1 MISAMGFV
9 AALLCAACV
18 VSNVLNI
25 PFAPIA
31 WKFAFVAM
39 VFCFGVGVANWDKK

>member
-9 AALLCAACV
+9 AALLCVICV

-31 WKFAFVAM
+31 WKFSLIAAVY
-39 VFCFGVGVANWDKK
+39 CFAVGVMNWGKK